1 MLPPQD
7 SPNDA
12 KPRAP
17 VSAPSGMGAGFS
29 SLWLRLAAR
38 RAATLLAYERHRA
51 NNQVQVVAGWITL
64 GRLEKA
70 QEYLERVVE
79 AERARSDALRILP
92 AWAQLRLVELWSL
105 AERVGATVVI
115 DVGADARPSWSSLL
129 ARLDRVIQG
138 ARAVPEEVAV
148 RVHVRGVGFR
158 VQVSGGGAAALV
170 RTLPGRWVWHE
181 GTAVLDAGW
190 REGADDVR

>member
-17 VSAPSGMGAGFS
+17 VSALSGMRAGFS

-38 RAATLLAYERHRA
+38 RAASLLAYERHRA

-105 AERVGATVVI
+105 AERVGATLVI
-115 DVGADARPSWSSLL
+115 DAGADARPSWPSLF
-129 ARLDRVIQG
+129 AGLDRVIQG
-138 ARAVPEEVAV
+138 AGAVQEEVAV
-148 RVHVRGVGFR
+148 SVRVRGVGFR
-158 VQVSGGGAAALV
+158 VQISGGGAAALV
-170 RTLPGRWVWHE
+170 RALPGRWVWHE
-181 GTAVLDAGW
+181 GTAVLDEGW
-190 REGADDVR
+190 REGVDDVR

>member
-7 SPNDA
+7 SPNDGI
-12 KPRAP
+12 PRAP
-17 VSAPSGMGAGFS
+17 VSALSGMRAGFS

-38 RAATLLAYERHRA
+38 RAASLLAYERHRA

-92 AWAQLRLVELWSL
+92 AWAQLRLVELWS
-105 AERVGATVVI
+105 ASERARSASTTRSRYSC
-115 DVGADARPSWSSLL
+115 AFSRRPS
-129 ARLDRVIQG
+129 VIQP
-138 ARAVPEEVAV
+138 A
-148 RVHVRGVGFR
+148 
-158 VQVSGGGAAALV
+158 
-170 RTLPGRWVWHE
+170 T
-181 GTAVLDAGW
+181 TCT
-190 REGADDVR
+190 